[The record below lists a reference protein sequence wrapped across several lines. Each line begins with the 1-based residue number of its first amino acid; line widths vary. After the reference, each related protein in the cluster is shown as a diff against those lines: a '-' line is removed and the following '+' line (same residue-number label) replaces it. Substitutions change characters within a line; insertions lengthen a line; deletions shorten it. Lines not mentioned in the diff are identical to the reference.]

1 MGRTSA
7 HPTIDPDA
15 ARCHCYTMAT
25 SISIKQLHQT
35 TGEHVRLAARSR
47 SPIEVTDRGKPVAV
61 LARPA
66 LLAPKRRRRTLLAEY
81 KALLSRK
88 TSGKVLD
95 DLDAVR
101 GER

>member
-1 MGRTSA
+1 V
-7 HPTIDPDA
+7 
-15 ARCHCYTMAT
+15 AT

-35 TGEHVRLAARSR
+35 TGKHVRLAARSR

-81 KALLSRK
+81 EALLSRK
-88 TSGKVLD
+88 TSGSVTG

-101 GER
+101 GDR